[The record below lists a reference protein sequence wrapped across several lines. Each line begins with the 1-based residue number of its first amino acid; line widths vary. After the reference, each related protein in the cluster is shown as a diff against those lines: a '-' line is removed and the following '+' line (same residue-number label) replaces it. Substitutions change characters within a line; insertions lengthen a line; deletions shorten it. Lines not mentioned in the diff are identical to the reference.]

1 MITSIGH
8 VKEVVAVTHL
18 TVFLGMSLLLILV
31 PGPDSGLVIQNSIA
45 YGKKSGMKTVL
56 GSVSGLFIHT
66 AAAVLG
72 LSALLVKSAW
82 LFTVLKWVGAAY
94 LIYIGLMSLRTVLRK
109 EEHAAVTK
117 AKNQKSFFVQGFITC
132 ASNPKV
138 AVFFLT
144 FLPQFV
150 SDNMN
155 HTLQFTLMGLM
166 YGAMTIAVFTAYVLL
181 IEAFSRWLK
190 KPAVQKALQG
200 TTGAVL
206 VTFGIRL
213 ALERQP

>member
-1 MITSIGH
+1 MMTSTFKTEGRRVMENIG
-8 VKEVVAVTHL
+8 
-18 TVFLGMSLLLILV
+18 VFLIMSLLLILV
-31 PGPDSGLVIQNSIA
+31 PGPDSGLVIQNSIVH
-45 YGKKSGMKTVL
+45 GKKAGMKTVL

-72 LSALLVKSAW
+72 LSALIVKSAW
-82 LFTVLKWVGAAY
+82 LFTILKWVGAAY
-94 LIYIGLMSLRTVLRK
+94 LIYIGISSLRTVLRK
-109 EEHAAVTK
+109 EEPAAMTK
-117 AKNQKSFFVQGFITC
+117 AKKQKSFYLQGFITC
-132 ASNPKV
+132 AANPKV

-150 SDNMN
+150 NDTMN
-155 HTLQFTLMGLM
+155 HMLQFSLMGLA
-166 YGAMTIAVFTAYVLL
+166 YGVMTIIVFTLYVVL

-190 KPAVQKALQG
+190 KPVVQKALQG

-213 ALERQP
+213 AFESQP

>member
-1 MITSIGH
+1 MMESIG
-8 VKEVVAVTHL
+8 
-18 TVFLGMSLLLILV
+18 VFLLMSLLLILV
-31 PGPDSGLVIQNSIA
+31 PGPDSGLVIQNSIVH
-45 YGKKSGMKTVL
+45 GKKAGMKTVI

-72 LSALLVKSAW
+72 LSALIVKSAW

-94 LIYIGLMSLRTVLRK
+94 LIYIGISSLRTVLRK
-109 EEHAAVTK
+109 EEPAAMTK
-117 AKNQKSFFVQGFITC
+117 AKKQKSFYLQGFITC

-150 SDNMN
+150 TDNMN
-155 HTLQFTLMGLM
+155 HMLQFSLMGLA
-166 YGAMTIAVFTAYVLL
+166 YDVMTVMVFTLYVLL

-190 KPAVQKALQG
+190 KPVVQKALQG

-206 VTFGIRL
+206 VTFGVRL

>member
-1 MITSIGH
+1 MENIG
-8 VKEVVAVTHL
+8 
-18 TVFLGMSLLLILV
+18 VFLLMSLLLILV
-31 PGPDSGLVIQNSIA
+31 PGPDSGLVIQNSIVH
-45 YGKKSGMKTVL
+45 GKKAGMKTVI

-72 LSALLVKSAW
+72 LSALIVKSAW
-82 LFTVLKWVGAAY
+82 LFTILKWVGAAY
-94 LIYIGLMSLRTVLRK
+94 LIYIGISSLRTVLRK
-109 EEHAAVTK
+109 EEPAAMTK
-117 AKNQKSFFVQGFITC
+117 AKKQKSFYLQGFITC

-138 AVFFLT
+138 AEFFLT

-150 SDNMN
+150 TDNLN
-155 HTLQFTLMGLM
+155 HMLQFSLMGLA
-166 YGAMTIAVFTAYVLL
+166 YGVMTIIVFTLYVLL

-190 KPAVQKALQG
+190 KPIVQKALQG

-206 VTFGIRL
+206 VTFGVRL

>member
-1 MITSIGH
+1 MMESIG
-8 VKEVVAVTHL
+8 
-18 TVFLGMSLLLILV
+18 VFLLMSLLLILV
-31 PGPDSGLVIQNSIA
+31 PGPDSGLVIQNSIVH
-45 YGKKSGMKTVL
+45 GKKAGMKTVI

-72 LSALLVKSAW
+72 LSALIVKSAW

-94 LIYIGLMSLRTVLRK
+94 LIYIGISSLRTVLRK
-109 EEHAAVTK
+109 EEPAAMTK
-117 AKNQKSFFVQGFITC
+117 AKKQKSFYLQGFITC

-150 SDNMN
+150 TDNMN
-155 HTLQFTLMGLM
+155 HMLQFSLMGLA
-166 YGAMTIAVFTAYVLL
+166 YGVMTIMVFTLYVLL

-190 KPAVQKALQG
+190 KPVVQKALQG

-206 VTFGIRL
+206 VTFGVRL

>member
-1 MITSIGH
+1 MENIG
-8 VKEVVAVTHL
+8 
-18 TVFLGMSLLLILV
+18 VFLIMSLLLILV
-31 PGPDSGLVIQNSIA
+31 PGPDSGLVIQNSIVH
-45 YGKKSGMKTVL
+45 GKKAGMKTVL

-72 LSALLVKSAW
+72 LSALIVKSAW
-82 LFTVLKWVGAAY
+82 LFTILKWVGAAY
-94 LIYIGLMSLRTVLRK
+94 LIYIGISSLRTVLRK
-109 EEHAAVTK
+109 EEPAAMTK
-117 AKNQKSFFVQGFITC
+117 AKKQKSFYLQGFITC
-132 ASNPKV
+132 AANPKV

-150 SDNMN
+150 NDTMN
-155 HTLQFTLMGLM
+155 HMLQFSLMGLA
-166 YGAMTIAVFTAYVLL
+166 YGVMTIIVFTLYVVL

-190 KPAVQKALQG
+190 KPVVQKALQG

-213 ALERQP
+213 AFESQP

>member
-1 MITSIGH
+1 MMESIG
-8 VKEVVAVTHL
+8 
-18 TVFLGMSLLLILV
+18 VFLLMSLLLILV
-31 PGPDSGLVIQNSIA
+31 PGPDSGLVIQNSIVH
-45 YGKKSGMKTVL
+45 GKKAGMKTVI

-72 LSALLVKSAW
+72 LSALIVKSAW

-94 LIYIGLMSLRTVLRK
+94 LIYIGISSLRTVLRK
-109 EEHAAVTK
+109 EEPAAMTK
-117 AKNQKSFFVQGFITC
+117 AKKQKSFYLQGFITC

-150 SDNMN
+150 TDNMN
-155 HTLQFTLMGLM
+155 HMLQFSLMGLA
-166 YGAMTIAVFTAYVLL
+166 YGVMTVMVFTLYVLL

-190 KPAVQKALQG
+190 KPVVQKVLQG

-206 VTFGIRL
+206 VTFGVRL

>member
-1 MITSIGH
+1 M
-8 VKEVVAVTHL
+8 VAVTHL

-56 GSVSGLFIHT
+56 GSVSGLLIHT

-117 AKNQKSFFVQGFITC
+117 AKKQKSFFVQGFITC

-166 YGAMTIAVFTAYVLL
+166 YGVMTIAVFTAYVLL

>member
-1 MITSIGH
+1 LAHFT
-8 VKEVVAVTHL
+8 L
-18 TVFLGMSLLLILV
+18 FLGMSLLLILV

-56 GSVSGLFIHT
+56 GSVSGLLIHT

-72 LSALLVKSAW
+72 LSALLVQSAW
-82 LFTVLKWVGAAY
+82 LFTILKWVGAAY
-94 LIYIGLMSLRTVLRK
+94 LIYIGISSLRTVLRK
-109 EEHAAVTK
+109 EEPMAMTK
-117 AKNQKSFFVQGFITC
+117 AKKQKSFFAQGFMTC
-132 ASNPKV
+132 AMNPKV

-150 SDNMN
+150 TDNMN
-155 HTLQFTLMGLM
+155 HTLQFTLMGLT
-166 YGAMTIAVFTAYVLL
+166 YGVMTIAVFTAYVLL

>member
-1 MITSIGH
+1 MENIG
-8 VKEVVAVTHL
+8 
-18 TVFLGMSLLLILV
+18 VFLVMSLLLILV
-31 PGPDSGLVIQNSIA
+31 PGPDSGLVIQNSIV
-45 YGKKSGMKTVL
+45 YGKKAGMKTVL

-72 LSALLVKSAW
+72 LSALIVKSAW
-82 LFTVLKWVGAAY
+82 LFTILKWVGAAY
-94 LIYIGLMSLRTVLRK
+94 LIYIGISSLRTVLRK
-109 EEHAAVTK
+109 EEPAAMTK
-117 AKNQKSFFVQGFITC
+117 AKKQKSFYLQGFITC
-132 ASNPKV
+132 AANPKV

-150 SDNMN
+150 NDTMN
-155 HTLQFTLMGLM
+155 HMLQFSFMGLA
-166 YGAMTIAVFTAYVLL
+166 YGVMTIIVFTLYVVL

-190 KPAVQKALQG
+190 KPVVQKALQG

-213 ALERQP
+213 AFESQP

>member
-1 MITSIGH
+1 MENIG
-8 VKEVVAVTHL
+8 
-18 TVFLGMSLLLILV
+18 VFLLMSLLLILV
-31 PGPDSGLVIQNSIA
+31 PGPDSGLVIQNSIVH
-45 YGKKSGMKTVL
+45 GKKAGMKTVI

-72 LSALLVKSAW
+72 LSALIVKSAW
-82 LFTVLKWVGAAY
+82 LFTILKWVGAAY
-94 LIYIGLMSLRTVLRK
+94 LIYIGISSLRTVLRK
-109 EEHAAVTK
+109 EEPAVMTK
-117 AKNQKSFFVQGFITC
+117 AKKQKSFYLQGFITC

-150 SDNMN
+150 TDNLN
-155 HTLQFTLMGLM
+155 HMLQFSLMGLA
-166 YGAMTIAVFTAYVLL
+166 YGVMTIMVFTLYVLL

-190 KPAVQKALQG
+190 KPIVQKALQG

-206 VTFGIRL
+206 VTFGVRL

>member
-1 MITSIGH
+1 MAHFT
-8 VKEVVAVTHL
+8 L
-18 TVFLGMSLLLILV
+18 FLGMSLLLILV

-56 GSVSGLFIHT
+56 GSVSGLLIHT

-72 LSALLVKSAW
+72 LSALIVKSAW
-82 LFTVLKWVGAAY
+82 LFTILKWVGAAY
-94 LIYIGLMSLRTVLRK
+94 LIYIGITSLRTVLRK
-109 EEHAAVTK
+109 EEPSAMTK
-117 AKNQKSFFVQGFITC
+117 AKKQKSFFVQGFMTC
-132 ASNPKV
+132 AMNPKV

-150 SDNMN
+150 TDNMN
-155 HTLQFTLMGLM
+155 HMLQFTLMGLA
-166 YGAMTIAVFTAYVLL
+166 YGVMTIAVFTAYVLL

-190 KPAVQKALQG
+190 KPAVQKVLQG

>member
-1 MITSIGH
+1 MMENIG
-8 VKEVVAVTHL
+8 
-18 TVFLGMSLLLILV
+18 VFLLMSLLLILV
-31 PGPDSGLVIQNSIA
+31 PGPDSGLVIQNSIVH
-45 YGKKSGMKTVL
+45 GKKAGMKTVI

-72 LSALLVKSAW
+72 LSALIVKSAW

-94 LIYIGLMSLRTVLRK
+94 LIYIGLSSLRTVLRK
-109 EEHAAVTK
+109 EEPAAMTK
-117 AKNQKSFFVQGFITC
+117 AKKQKSFYLQGFITC

-150 SDNMN
+150 TDNLN
-155 HTLQFTLMGLM
+155 HMLQFSLMGLA
-166 YGAMTIAVFTAYVLL
+166 YGVMTIAVFTLYVLL

-190 KPAVQKALQG
+190 KPVVQKALQG

-206 VTFGIRL
+206 VTFGVRL